1 MTMNKSARNLG
12 LTYLGIFVLFFFF
25 TKTPW
30 SNLPSKDAFFCIGS
44 AAFISLLGLFI
55 LYMKKKNDPV
65 ANTFR
70 LLIMITVQ
78 LLSFLS
84 ISLALIYTQQ
94 STAII
99 LHLLGIALTII
110 ISQTLFLV
118 RDLKSSDEF

>member
-1 MTMNKSARNLG
+1 MNKSARNLG
-12 LTYLGIFVLFFFF
+12 LIYLGIFVLFFFF
-25 TKTPW
+25 TKTHW
-30 SNLPSKDAFFCIGS
+30 SNLPTKDAFFCIGS

>member
-1 MTMNKSARNLG
+1 
-12 LTYLGIFVLFFFF
+12 
-25 TKTPW
+25 
-30 SNLPSKDAFFCIGS
+30 
-44 AAFISLLGLFI
+44 
-55 LYMKKKNDPV
+55 MKKKNDPV